1 MIGRILLA
9 DDALHIRT
17 IFSKILTNAGHFV
30 KAIDN
35 GDDLFQSVLDLQPDL
50 AIVDLHMPGRE
61 FAENMALLRDCA
73 KTKELPVI
81 VITGS
86 DDENEL
92 SDPQQGS
99 PKVGSRPNCS
109 RPCATAPGSKVG

>member
-1 MIGRILLA
+1 MIVLDPQLAQETEKSLRQGRFYRVGMGCWIQGSKIGGGMIGRILLA

-50 AIVDLHMPGRE
+50 GGISHAGRIS
-61 FAENMALLRDCA
+61 FRAGGYSQTSTRDSGLGNVVY
-73 KTKELPVI
+73 E
-81 VITGS
+81 
-86 DDENEL
+86 
-92 SDPQQGS
+92 
-99 PKVGSRPNCS
+99 
-109 RPCATAPGSKVG
+109 